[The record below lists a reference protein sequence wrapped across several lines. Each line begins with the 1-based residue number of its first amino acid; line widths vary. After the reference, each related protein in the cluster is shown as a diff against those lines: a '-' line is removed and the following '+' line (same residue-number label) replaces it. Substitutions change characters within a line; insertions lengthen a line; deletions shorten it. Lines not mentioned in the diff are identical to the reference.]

1 MPKHPAAG
9 NAPALPTRTPSGVSV
24 LHIAQVAAAAYKD
37 ENDFGGKALNAS
49 RATNI
54 TAGLYYDHASRDSGY
69 LASALAAAVSC
80 FEAQS
85 LPEAI
90 AQVAYAIDRLSALW
104 DGVPEEGC
112 GHHAKSDHAALERM
126 LHSVLR
132 CLEKDTGLTRE
143 RLGVA
148 IFAGRHTDPWTT
160 PEERLQLVKEEGVNV

>member
-1 MPKHPAAG
+1 MPRTTAAA
-9 NAPALPTRTPSGVSV
+9 NTAVLPMRTPSGVSV

-37 ENDFGGKALNAS
+37 ENDFDGKALNAR
-49 RATNI
+49 RATDI
-54 TAGLYYDHASRDSGY
+54 SAGIYYDHASTNSGY
-69 LASALAAAVSC
+69 LATTLAAAVSC

-90 AQVAYAIDRLSALW
+90 AQVAYAIDRLGALW

-132 CLEKDTGLTRE
+132 CLEKEAGLMRE

-148 IFAGRHTDPWTT
+148 VFAGRHTDPWTA
-160 PEERLQLVKEEGVNV
+160 PEERLQLVKEDSANV